1 MSQGLS
7 QGLAWVDSTQL
18 PNLQEAELE
27 RLLGT
32 VKNRR
37 TVINRK
43 FRTEPARNRKW
54 NRNRNRN
61 NLTSKTPTKMPLQWE
76 KDISLCVT
84 HTAAEAEGS

>member
-37 TVINRK
+37 TVKNRK
-43 FRTEPARNRKW
+43 FRTEPEPRVEQE
-54 NRNRNRN
+54 
-61 NLTSKTPTKMPLQWE
+61 PEPEQP
-76 KDISLCVT
+76 
-84 HTAAEAEGS
+84 